1 MIYLFYSF
9 ILNEPQ
15 LFNTLNVN
23 KSEIDFIETRPFY
36 HIYHNNVNKKAYLS
50 LYNLIQLNHKIPF
63 SRKVLHLNFTE
74 LDLIEQYNL
83 VRLVI
88 ILHYRRYDMMVQ

>member
-1 MIYLFYSF
+1 MIYLFYCF
-9 ILNEPQ
+9 ILNEPL

-23 KSEIDFIETRPFY
+23 KSEIAFIETRPF
-36 HIYHNNVNKKAYLS
+36 YHNNVNKKAYLS
-50 LYNLIQLNHKIPF
+50 LYNLIQLNHKIQF
-63 SRKVLHLNFTE
+63 SRKVLHLNVTE

-88 ILHYRRYDMMVQ
+88 ILHYRRYNML